1 MKTVLEMVMAFL
13 CVIGI
18 ATILW
23 VVLGWTVRPVFR
35 SPVVVILP
43 AKGDG
48 GQLEAQLMGLFW
60 LRAMGIMQGE
70 TILYDEGLTKEGQE
84 VALHL
89 ALRWQW
95 VSCCPS
101 GMLEEWVTHRDT

>member
-1 MKTVLEMVMAFL
+1 MKTILEMVMAFL

-23 VVLGWTVRPVFR
+23 IVLGWTVRPVFG
-35 SPVVVILP
+35 SSAVVLIP
-43 AKGDG
+43 TKGDG
-48 GQLEAQLMGLFW
+48 NQLEAQLMGLSW
-60 LRAMGIMQGE
+60 LRAMGLIQGE
-70 TILYDEGLTKEGQE
+70 VILYDEGLTKKGRE

-95 VSCCPS
+95 VSCCPN
-101 GMLEEWVTHRDT
+101 GMLEEWVAHTDT

>member
-1 MKTVLEMVMAFL
+1 MKTILEMVMAFL

-23 VVLGWTVRPVFR
+23 IVLGWTVRPVFR
-35 SPVVVILP
+35 SPVMVVIP

-48 GQLEAQLMGLFW
+48 GQLEAQLMGLSW
-60 LRAMGIMQGE
+60 LRAMGLIQGE
-70 TILYDEGLTKEGQE
+70 TILYDEGLTQKGRE

-95 VSCCPS
+95 VSCCPN
-101 GMLEEWVTHRDT
+101 GMLEEWVAHTDT